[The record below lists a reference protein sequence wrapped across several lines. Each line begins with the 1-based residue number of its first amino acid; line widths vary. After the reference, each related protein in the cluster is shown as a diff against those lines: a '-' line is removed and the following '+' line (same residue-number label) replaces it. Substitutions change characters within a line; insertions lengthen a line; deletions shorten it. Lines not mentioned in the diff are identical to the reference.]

1 MSPLPRR
8 TFRFSL
14 VLCLALASV
23 ASLGL
28 TGCPGDLDPRLMG
41 GGGGTGGQ
49 QVCDAAALMVT
60 KCAQPGC
67 HSDSSPQ
74 GGLDLKSAGVAAR
87 LKAAPPAGMN
97 PSCTD
102 DLRPAY
108 LGPASDVSMGF
119 LFKKLM
125 MPPPCGSPMPEL
137 GTWTANDATC
147 LQDWA
152 TAVVNGQI
160 Q

>member
-1 MSPLPRR
+1 MTPLPRR
-8 TFRFSL
+8 ISALFL
-14 VLCLALASV
+14 VSCLGLASAV
-23 ASLGL
+23 L

-49 QVCDAAALMVT
+49 QVCDGAALMVT
-60 KCAQPGC
+60 KCSQPGC

-102 DLRPAY
+102 DLRTAY
-108 LGPASDVSMGF
+108 FGPASDVSSGF

-125 MPPPCGSPMPEL
+125 TPPPCGSPMPEL
-137 GTWTANDATC
+137 GTWTTTDATC